1 MYTLNGEHVDGII
14 ALTELIL
21 YREQVLG
28 KNIHIFVVSESD
40 EFYGLVNLNKLKYM
54 EQFKANEN

>member
-40 EFYGLVNLNKLKYM
+40 EFYGLVNLNKL
-54 EQFKANEN
+54 